1 MKKNIKYSILG
12 VIAGAMLVSCETDP
26 ETGLVRLTH
35 YATFDLTGGEIYS
48 VPIGGSYSEPGVVCM
63 EGTEDISDK
72 VKTTIYDISG
82 QVVNSIKTDEI
93 TFYNVEYSAV
103 NVDGFSSSATR
114 TVFIYNPEVKSSC
127 AGTFDTDMDATIY
140 NGNSFMTWA
149 NAKGYATSAS
159 VTITE
164 LCPGIFHTTDFLA
177 GWYEQLRGYGAS
189 YAMYGYFCLNP
200 DNTISEMYSHVN
212 GWGDGLDYVQNGK
225 WDEATGTLSYETS
238 YAGQIFINPVLV
250 RQ

>member
-1 MKKNIKYSILG
+1 MKKYFKYSILG
-12 VIAGAMLVSCETDP
+12 IFAGAMLASCATDP
-26 ETGLVRLTH
+26 ETGLTRLTH
-35 YATFDLTGGEIYS
+35 YATFELVDGEIYT
-48 VPIGGSYSEPGVVCM
+48 VPVGASYSEPGVICM
-63 EGTEDISDK
+63 EGSDDISSK
-72 VKTTIYDISG
+72 VITTIYDISG
-82 QVVNSIKTDEI
+82 QVVNSISTDEV
-93 TFYNVEYSAV
+93 TLYNVEYLAY

-114 TVFIYNPEVKSSC
+114 TVFVYNPEVSGSC
-127 AGTFDTDMDATIY
+127 AGTFDTDMDNTIY
-140 NGNSFMTWA
+140 NGYSFMTWA
-149 NAKGYATSAS
+149 TAKGYATSAS

-164 LCPGIFHTTDFLA
+164 LCPGIFYTTDFLA
-177 GWYEQLRGYGAS
+177 GWYEQLRGYGNS

-212 GWGDGLDYVQNGK
+212 GWGDSLDYLANGK